1 MYITEVLTKTKTG
14 QISHRCILL
23 RETYREN
30 GKVKNRTLANL
41 THCNPQ
47 DVAALRLALQ
57 RKGALPDLTAMPEAF
72 ELKQGPSVGA
82 AWLVY
87 EVARHLRIDKALG
100 TSRAGK
106 LALWQVM
113 ARSSSRRHRLPSL
126 PDLLSNSRRLEL
138 IRTAARPI

>member
-1 MYITEVLTKTKTG
+1 MYITEVLTKTKAG

-106 LALWQVM
+106 IIYPPQSGWFEDTPLKGGTEEGYPLKGGMRVH
-113 ARSSSRRHRLPSL
+113 SS
-126 PDLLSNSRRLEL
+126 
-138 IRTAARPI
+138 